1 MQTRGRPQKEEES
14 VPEHEKVISR
24 RGQWE
29 MTVEGR
35 LPSELHGM
43 IALPCA
49 KGCARARRAAGGV
62 ENGAR
67 AT

>member
-1 MQTRGRPQKEEES
+1 M
-14 VPEHEKVISR
+14 PEHEKVISR
-24 RGQWE
+24 RGQRE